1 MSGEIFRDIVAFITI
16 ARERSFTRA
25 AAELGVSQ
33 SALSHTIRNLEA
45 RLGLRLLIRTTR
57 SVSPTEAGQRLLE
70 RVSPRFDV
78 IAGELASL
86 SELGSKIAGTVRI
99 TASDFAWNTFVW
111 PRLSAAL
118 LHYPDVKLEV
128 SNDPAL
134 TDIVADRFDAG
145 IRPGDR
151 IGKNMA
157 SVRISPDWRNV
168 IVASPDYLSAR
179 QLPLMPEDLARHA
192 CINTRYSMKE
202 GISPWELKKG
212 DTLEACRVDGP
223 LIFNSVYAALD
234 AALAGYGL
242 AFVPENLARP
252 WLDQGRLRSVLEA
265 WCPLRQGF
273 HIFYASERQLLR
285 ALSMII
291 ETLRYE
297 PAAQDV
303 T

>member
-57 SVSPTEAGQRLLE
+57 SVSPTEAGLRLLE

-78 IAGELASL
+78 IADELASL

-111 PRLSAAL
+111 PRLSPAL
-118 LHYPDVKLEV
+118 LHYPDVRLEV

-157 SVRISPDWRNV
+157 LFRI
-168 IVASPDYLSAR
+168 
-179 QLPLMPEDLARHA
+179 LP
-192 CINTRYSMKE
+192 
-202 GISPWELKKG
+202 G
-212 DTLEACRVDGP
+212 
-223 LIFNSVYAALD
+223 
-234 AALAGYGL
+234 
-242 AFVPENLARP
+242 
-252 WLDQGRLRSVLEA
+252 
-265 WCPLRQGF
+265 
-273 HIFYASERQLLR
+273 
-285 ALSMII
+285 
-291 ETLRYE
+291 
-297 PAAQDV
+297 
-303 T
+303 

>member
-57 SVSPTEAGQRLLE
+57 SVSPTEAGLRLLE

-111 PRLSAAL
+111 PRLSPAL

-134 TDIVADRFDAG
+134 TDIVAERFDAG

-157 SVRISPDWRNV
+157 SVRISPDWRNL
-168 IVASPDYLSAR
+168 IVASPDYLAGKD
-179 QLPLMPEDLARHA
+179 LPLTPEDLVRHA
-192 CINTRYSMKE
+192 CINTRYAMKE

-212 DTLEACRVDGP
+212 DGVQACRVDGP
-223 LIFNSVYAALD
+223 LIFNTVYAALD

-242 AFVPENLARP
+242 AYVPEILARP
-252 WLDQGRLRSVLEA
+252 GLENGHLQAVLEA
-265 WCPLRQGF
+265 WCPPRQGF
-273 HIFYASERQLLR
+273 HIFYSSERQLLP

-291 ETLRYE
+291 ETLRYD
-297 PAAQDV
+297 PGFMPS
-303 T
+303 

>member
-57 SVSPTEAGQRLLE
+57 SVSPTEAGLRLLE

-78 IAGELASL
+78 IADELASL

-99 TASDFAWNTFVW
+99 TASDFAWNNFVW
-111 PRLSAAL
+111 PRLSPAL
-118 LHYPDVKLEV
+118 LHYPDVRLEV

-168 IVASPDYLSAR
+168 IVASPDYLAGR
-179 QLPLMPEDLARHA
+179 ELPRTPEDLARHA

-202 GISPWELKKG
+202 GISPWELKKE
-212 DTLEACRVDGP
+212 DAVQMCRVDGP

-234 AALAGYGL
+234 AARSGYGF
-242 AFVPENLARP
+242 AFVPEILARP
-252 WLDQGRLRSVLEA
+252 WLDNGGLQAVLEE

-273 HIFYASERQLLR
+273 HI
-285 ALSMII
+285 
-291 ETLRYE
+291 
-297 PAAQDV
+297 
-303 T
+303 

>member
-57 SVSPTEAGQRLLE
+57 SVSPTEAGLRLLE

-78 IAGELASL
+78 IANELASL

-99 TASDFAWNTFVW
+99 TVSDFAWNTFVW
-111 PRLSAAL
+111 PRLSTAL

-134 TDIVADRFDAG
+134 TDIVAERFDAG

-157 SVRISPDWRNV
+157 SVRISPEWRNV
-168 IVASPDYLSAR
+168 IVGSPDYLSR
-179 QLPLMPEDLARHA
+179 RHLPLTPEGLARHA

-202 GISPWELKKG
+202 GITPWELKKG
-212 DTLEACRVDGP
+212 DTLEAYRVDGP

-242 AFVPENLARP
+242 AFVPESIARP
-252 WLDQGRLRSVLEA
+252 WLDKGRLHSVLDE

-273 HIFYASERQLLR
+273 HIFYASERQLLP

-297 PAAQDV
+297 PGV
-303 T
+303 

>member
-1 MSGEIFRDIVAFITI
+1 
-16 ARERSFTRA
+16 
-25 AAELGVSQ
+25 
-33 SALSHTIRNLEA
+33 
-45 RLGLRLLIRTTR
+45 
-57 SVSPTEAGQRLLE
+57 
-70 RVSPRFDV
+70 
-78 IAGELASL
+78 
-86 SELGSKIAGTVRI
+86 
-99 TASDFAWNTFVW
+99 
-111 PRLSAAL
+111 L

-134 TDIVADRFDAG
+134 TDIVAERFDAG

-157 SVRISPDWRNV
+157 SVRISPDWQNV
-168 IVASPDYLSAR
+168 IVASPDYLSGKER
-179 QLPLMPEDLARHA
+179 PLTPEDLLRHA

-212 DTLEACRVDGP
+212 DALQAWRVDGP

-234 AALAGYGL
+234 AAMAGYGF

-252 WLDQGRLRSVLEA
+252 WLDNGTLQAVLEE

-273 HIFYASERQLLR
+273 HIFYSSERQLLP

-297 PAAQDV
+297 PGFMPS
-303 T
+303 